1 MIKEYRCWRCGK
13 IITKLY
19 NQGMCFN
26 CYAEKTNSAEENGMK
41 HCPECKKEL
50 QWWEGYYCDKC
61 YEIKIK
67 EPSFIQGFLNWMGN
81 I

>member
-1 MIKEYRCWRCGK
+1 
-13 IITKLY
+13 
-19 NQGMCFN
+19 
-26 CYAEKTNSAEENGMK
+26 MK
-41 HCPECKKEL
+41 YCPECKKEL